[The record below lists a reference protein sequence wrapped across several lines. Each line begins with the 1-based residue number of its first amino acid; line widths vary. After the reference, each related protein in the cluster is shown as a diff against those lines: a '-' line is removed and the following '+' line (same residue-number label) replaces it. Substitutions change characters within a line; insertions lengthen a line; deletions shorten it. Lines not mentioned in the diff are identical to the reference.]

1 MVAEVDR
8 FPQGAHGRGVALANL
23 LGDWTAGPGPLY
35 RKLADALARA
45 VGEGALRTGDRLP
58 AERELAGVLAVSRAT
73 VVGAYDELRGR
84 EVLERR
90 QGSGTRV
97 SLAVKAP
104 LNDGRVRGGG
114 AGTIFQRLIDGPG
127 PLISLACA
135 AHDGGQEVA
144 EALDEVARHDIT
156 ALLTDPGYHPR
167 GLPVL
172 REAIAEHYTTHGLP
186 TCADQILV
194 TTGAHQALV
203 VVAEVYLRKAST
215 VVVEAPSWPACLDVF
230 RSASAQLVAV
240 PLDDEGIEV
249 RGLRAALAEHAPALL
264 YVMPSYHNPTG
275 ILMSETRR
283 RQVVELAA
291 RYDVPI
297 LEDNAYAG
305 MGLSDN
311 ADGPET
317 PALLAASARDA
328 VETVTVE
335 SLGKAVWGGLRIG
348 WVRGPAEV
356 IERCARRKALADLG
370 SPVIDQA
377 VAARLVPRLD
387 ELALSRAAGQR
398 ERCAILESLLRQRLP
413 DWRWRRPDGGSSLWV
428 ELPDTNAD
436 VFAQLALRHGV
447 EVIPGSTMDHTGGH
461 DNFLR
466 IPFTQPPEL
475 LDELVQRLC
484 RAWTELRRHG
494 PRDWSPLQ
502 PII

>member
-1 MVAEVDR
+1 MAVEVDR
-8 FPQGAHGRGVALANL
+8 FDQGALGRGAALASL
-23 LGDWTAGPGPLY
+23 LGDWTSGPGPLY

-45 VGEGALRTGDRLP
+45 VREGALRAGDRLP

-84 EVLERR
+84 EVIERR
-90 QGSGTRV
+90 QGSGTRI
-97 SLAVKAP
+97 SRATRAP
-104 LNDGRVRGGG
+104 LSDGRVRGGG

-135 AHDGGQEVA
+135 ADRGGHEVT
-144 EALDEVARHDIT
+144 EALQDVLSLDMD
-156 ALLTDPGYHPR
+156 ALLGDPGYHPR

-172 REAIAEHYTTHGLP
+172 REAIAEHYTAHGLP

-203 VVAEVYLRKAST
+203 VIAEVYLRKAAT

-230 RSASAQLVAV
+230 RSASAELVPV
-240 PLDDEGIEV
+240 PMDDEGIEV
-249 RGLRAALAEHAPALL
+249 RALRAALVEHAPALL

-275 ILMSETRR
+275 VLMSEMRR

-311 ADGPET
+311 ALET
-317 PALLAASARDA
+317 PAPLATVAGDE
-328 VETVTVE
+328 VESVMVE

-348 WVRGPAEV
+348 WVRGPVEV

-387 ELALSRAAGQR
+387 ELARNRSAGQR
-398 ERCAILESLLRQRLP
+398 ERCTALEELLRQRLP

-461 DNFLR
+461 ENFLR
-466 IPFTQPPEL
+466 IPFTHSQDVLE
-475 LDELVQRLC
+475 ELVQRLC
-484 RAWTELRRHG
+484 RAWAELRRHG
-494 PRDWSPLQ
+494 PQDSAPLR